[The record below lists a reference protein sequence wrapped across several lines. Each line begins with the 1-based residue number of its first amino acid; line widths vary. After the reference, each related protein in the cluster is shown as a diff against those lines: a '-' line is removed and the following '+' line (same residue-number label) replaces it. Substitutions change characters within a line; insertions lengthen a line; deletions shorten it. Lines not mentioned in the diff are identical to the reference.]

1 MKTLTELREEN
12 ALLQMQLDAVQK
24 ENIELIARRKLEQAN
39 AQLRERIQMLRAEAM
54 ADANRGKDPE
64 Q

>member
-1 MKTLTELREEN
+1 MKELKDLEAEN
-12 ALLQMQLDAVQK
+12 AVLQMQLDTLQK
-24 ENIELIARRKLEQAN
+24 EGAERAKRKELEKAN
-39 AQLRERIQMLRAEAM
+39 AQLRERIAMLRAEAM